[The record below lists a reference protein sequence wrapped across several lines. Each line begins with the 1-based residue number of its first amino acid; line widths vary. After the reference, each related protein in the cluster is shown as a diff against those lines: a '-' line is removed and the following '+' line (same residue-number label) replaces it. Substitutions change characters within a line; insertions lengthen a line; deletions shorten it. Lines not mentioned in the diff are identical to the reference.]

1 MVTRNMTGMSVLE
14 IHTIISYFKAW
25 TLPQFLLISN
35 VLSMKCALD
44 NSYNKMPAGREWE
57 NKRHVVTKLLCHAL
71 RVAGEWYEWT
81 YPSIRATCLTC
92 GRWRLNR
99 EQETNMGKLYICHS
113 NEKQKQTLARRQQ
126 DNDYTR
132 PPPAPQPVASPLWM
146 YWKLLHPAS
155 RPLCLCVFYRR
166 KYEATWSCFPEGVLS
181 NGLNCTRHLRKSCSD
196 ARALSWIFMRAWTSQ
211 RPKSPCD
218 CH

>member
-1 MVTRNMTGMSVLE
+1 MSVLE

-44 NSYNKMPAGREWE
+44 KSYNKMPAGREWE

-71 RVAGEWYEWT
+71 RVAGEWYERT

-113 NEKQKQTLARRQQ
+113 NEKQKQTLARRQE

-132 PPPAPQPVASPLWM
+132 APPPNQS
-146 YWKLLHPAS
+146 LLHCECIESSYTPPAG
-155 RPLCLCVFYRR
+155 LFACVYF
-166 KYEATWSCFPEGVLS
+166 TEGNMKPHWAVFLKECCQM
-181 NGLNCTRHLRKSCSD
+181 G
-196 ARALSWIFMRAWTSQ
+196 
-211 RPKSPCD
+211 
-218 CH
+218 